1 MPTTCGNLQRTW
13 GVSLLFG
20 YPIEATDENWLHD
33 CLCEMVHAVHE
44 ALDAGQTVPVWPDVI
59 PLAHRPQ
66 LRIRT
71 GLRDRLTGY
80 AAAANSLSQ
89 GERQRVLTC
98 LVQQNRI
105 ADLLSCACDCENA
118 SDLPQA
124 LHAPVA
130 QLFDFAYHL
139 VGEMGIGDRHY
150 EAIYAAMTYKVCPF
164 CGCEYFDAPGAPRED
179 RDHYLAKS
187 RYPFAA
193 ANLRNLVPM
202 GMKCNERYKLA
213 QDILRDTAGARRVAF
228 DPYVEREV
236 AVELGTSIPFAGL
249 QGETPDWQIVF
260 VPDSP
265 ECETW
270 DDIFHVR
277 ERMKRDVLDPSFRR
291 WLGEFASWFKVHSGN
306 PAPDK
311 TTLIAALRTYA
322 QTVKMLGLNARDFLR
337 APVFEMLHQ
346 HCAAGNHRLT
356 HLMLDLVSI

>member
-1 MPTTCGNLQRTW
+1 
-13 GVSLLFG
+13 
-20 YPIEATDENWLHD
+20 
-33 CLCEMVHAVHE
+33 
-44 ALDAGQTVPVWPDVI
+44 
-59 PLAHRPQ
+59 
-66 LRIRT
+66 
-71 GLRDRLTGY
+71 
-80 AAAANSLSQ
+80 
-89 GERQRVLTC
+89 
-98 LVQQNRI
+98 
-105 ADLLSCACDCENA
+105 
-118 SDLPQA
+118 
-124 LHAPVA
+124 
-130 QLFDFAYHL
+130 
-139 VGEMGIGDRHY
+139 
-150 EAIYAAMTYKVCPF
+150 
-164 CGCEYFDAPGAPRED
+164 
-179 RDHYLAKS
+179 
-187 RYPFAA
+187 
-193 ANLRNLVPM
+193 
-202 GMKCNERYKLA
+202 
-213 QDILRDTAGARRVAF
+213 
-228 DPYVEREV
+228 
-236 AVELGTSIPFAGL
+236 LGTSIPFAGL